1 MEIQKNS
8 LIERIKRIKLIL
20 QRPYFIFGYLPE
32 GEVMLIL
39 ENDEGNRLSFRGK
52 NIIDSVITAE
62 RYIEHEKSMGS
73 LKELKYEKTEEQDKD
88 TEKLKEEKKETEKTE
103 GSEEVGKEEKPQKR
117 GRKPKKPVEEETKIQ
132 KEEIQ

>member
-73 LKELKYEKTEEQDKD
+73 LKEPEP
-88 TEKLKEEKKETEKTE
+88 EKTE
-103 GSEEVGKEEKPQKR
+103 GQDENTEKSKEEKEETEGGEEAEKKEKPQKR
-117 GRKPKKPVEEETKIQ
+117 GRKPKKTS
-132 KEEIQ
+132 